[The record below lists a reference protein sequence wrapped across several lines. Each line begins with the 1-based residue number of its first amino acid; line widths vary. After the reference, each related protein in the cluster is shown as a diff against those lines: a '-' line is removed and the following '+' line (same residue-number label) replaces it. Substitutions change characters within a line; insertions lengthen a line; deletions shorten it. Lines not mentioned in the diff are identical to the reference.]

1 MQFILRPVKIFL
13 IICAIALLLL
23 GLFVFD
29 VSATIPKQSI
39 FTLVDKWHEENC
51 SPIYGGNGSYMGES
65 CSDDWR
71 FVVIEDGKREEVRVS
86 GSLFKT
92 FVVGDRL
99 KRKFDQGKLG
109 FHHNEEWSKIS

>member
-1 MQFILRPVKIFL
+1 LKIFS
-13 IICAIALLLL
+13 IVFAIAMLLL

-29 VSATIPKQSI
+29 SSATIPKQNI
-39 FTLVDKWHEENC
+39 FTLADKWHEEDC
-51 SPIYGGNGSYMGES
+51 SPIYDGDGNYMGES
-65 CSDDWR
+65 CSDDWTFAVLENGER
-71 FVVIEDGKREEVRVS
+71 KEIGVS